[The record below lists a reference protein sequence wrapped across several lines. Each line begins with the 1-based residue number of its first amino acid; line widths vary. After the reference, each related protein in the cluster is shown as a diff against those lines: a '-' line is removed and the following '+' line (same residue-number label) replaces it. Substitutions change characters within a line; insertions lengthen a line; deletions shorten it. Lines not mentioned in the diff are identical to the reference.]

1 LIYNFISIIK
11 KGFDV
16 NILFNFGEEVEEY
29 DYRVINEREARASA
43 GIMFLLGIISL
54 FSLFGMRTLF
64 WAELFSITFI
74 LEFFIRIVFSPR
86 YAPYMVLGS
95 LFVSRQQPEWVEAKP
110 KHFAWIL
117 GAILGAIMTYFIVAD
132 IVSPIRMLICVLC
145 LVLLFTE
152 SAFGICLGCSIYKKF
167 NISLEGNCPGG
178 ACEVNKPVSS
188 RSKVANLAVIV
199 GFVALTISTYILLK
213 QYKYESHT
221 KSQAIINTKLN
232 SLATPKTPQHTAP
245 TVEHTQKSNTDCIVP
260 QWAIDM
266 GHREMWMDHNCK

>member
-1 LIYNFISIIK
+1 MS
-11 KGFDV
+11 
-16 NILFNFGEEVEEY
+16 ILFNFGEEVEEY
-29 DYRVINEREARASA
+29 DYKVINEREARASA

-54 FSLFGMRTLF
+54 FSVFGMRTLF

-74 LEFFIRIVFSPR
+74 LEFFIRIVISPR

-95 LFVSRQQPEWVEAKP
+95 LFVSNQQPEWVEAKP

-117 GAILGAIMTYFIVAD
+117 GAILGAVMTYFIVAD
-132 IVSPIRMLICVLC
+132 IVSPIRMLTCVLC

-178 ACEVNKPVSS
+178 ACEVHKPVSNHN
-188 RSKVANLAVIV
+188 KIANLIVII
-199 GFVALTISTYILLK
+199 GFVGLTISTYVLLK

-221 KSQAIINTKLN
+221 KSQAIINAKLN
-232 SLATPKTPQHTAP
+232 SSTMPKVAKQPTSTAQ
-245 TVEHTQKSNTDCIVP
+245 HTQKSGTDCIVP

-266 GHREMWMDHNCK
+266 GHRDMWTEHNCK